1 MDLFETQGFEETT
14 VTQIAAKAE
23 VTEMTFFRHFP
34 SKDLVVLTDPYD
46 PAIADSVAAQPTDAP
61 ALKRTVRGIRCALGE
76 LPEPESELV
85 QRRVRIIAGS
95 ASLRAKSAKTHTATE
110 TRISEQLIADGAD
123 VLVARTVAAAVLA
136 ALTAAIFEWARD
148 ERWTLRT
155 AIEGAL
161 NALESHDD

>member
-1 MDLFETQGFEETT
+1 MDLFESQGFEETT
-14 VTQIAAKAE
+14 VTQIAARAG

-46 PAIADSVAAQPTDAP
+46 PAIADSVAAQPADAS
-61 ALKRTVRGIRCALGE
+61 ALIRAVHGIRRALDE

-95 ASLRAKSAKTHTATE
+95 ASLRARSAEAHIATQM
-110 TRISEQLIADGAD
+110 RISEQLVAGGAD

-136 ALTAAIFEWARD
+136 ALTAALFEWARD

-155 AIEGAL
+155 AIAGAL
-161 NALESHDD
+161 DALESHDG